1 MGFINVLKT
10 FLKEILV
17 RIGYER
23 IPANDYVVVIR
34 DGKPS
39 ACQHGREYN
48 TQSNNEVVYSYLIKN
63 IYHVI

>member
-1 MGFINVLKT
+1 MGFINVLKI

-34 DGKPS
+34 DGKPP
-39 ACQHGREYN
+39 ACQHRIQYN
-48 TQSNNEVVYSYLIKN
+48 APSNNEVVYS
-63 IYHVI
+63 